1 MKMQITKL
9 SLAILGA
16 VGTLGLVTPAFVAA
30 DDQPPGLQEKAA
42 KQPFRG
48 KVESLDASL
57 STLTVSG
64 KVIYVAADTKITKT
78 GKVITLGDIAVG
90 DEVHGMTRQ
99 TFDGKTEAITVN
111 VGPQKDD
118 KN

>member
-1 MKMQITKL
+1 MKIAKL
-9 SLAILGA
+9 SLAVLGA
-16 VGTLGLVTPAFVAA
+16 VGTLGLMMPAIVAA
-30 DDQPPGLQEKAA
+30 DDHPPALQEKAA

-48 KVESLDASL
+48 KVEALDASA
-57 STLTVSG
+57 STLTVGG

-78 GKVITLGDIAVG
+78 GKTITLGDIAVG
-90 DEVHGMTRQ
+90 DDVHGMTRQ
-99 TFDGKTEAITVN
+99 TFDGKTEALTVN

>member
-1 MKMQITKL
+1 MKMKITKL

-16 VGTLGLVTPAFVAA
+16 VGTLGLMTPAFVAA
-30 DDQPPGLQEKAA
+30 DDQPPALQEKAA

-57 STLTVSG
+57 STFTVSG
-64 KVIYVAADTKITKT
+64 KVIYVAADTKLMKT

-99 TFDGKTEAITVN
+99 TFDGKTEAIAVN

-118 KN
+118 KS